1 MIPVFVY
8 NQKELVL
15 RINKKTAPCPN
26 FRALICVSKYKP
38 VIFDLS
44 SVSGGHDQIALTLSP
59 SKVTKTLLGHYL
71 IRISSPSTQILKIS
85 TIGFSTIDGRLNGAI
100 SGAAI
105 NQEQPIPSVLL
116 SAPPQCH
123 THHHLQMGQQTQHL
137 RRSIHQESLS

>member
-1 MIPVFVY
+1 MIPAFVY
-8 NQKELVL
+8 NQKEFIL

-59 SKVTKTLLGHYL
+59 SEVTKTLLGHYL
-71 IRISSPSTQILKIS
+71 IRTSSPTTQILKIS
-85 TIGFSTIDGRLNGAI
+85 TIGFSTIDGRLNDAI

-105 NQEQPIPSVLL
+105 NQEQPIL
-116 SAPPQCH
+116 
-123 THHHLQMGQQTQHL
+123 
-137 RRSIHQESLS
+137 